1 MSHKISIIGHVGQDA
16 VKRFTPTGLPVSNF
30 TVASNRRRQSKD
42 ENGKPVE
49 VTTWFRCAA
58 WNGLADV
65 VAEHVTKGRLVHI
78 EGVLA
83 PEPRIWTDNSGKAR
97 CGYEVSIREFEFLDR
112 KPEPAA
118 GDMLNALVERDSD
131 GQPVGIAADD
141 DIPF

>member
-16 VKRFTPTGLPVSNF
+16 VKRFTPTGLGVANF
-30 TVASNRRRQSKD
+30 TVASNRRRQDKT
-42 ENGKPVE
+42 E

-131 GQPVGIAADD
+131 GLPAGIAADD